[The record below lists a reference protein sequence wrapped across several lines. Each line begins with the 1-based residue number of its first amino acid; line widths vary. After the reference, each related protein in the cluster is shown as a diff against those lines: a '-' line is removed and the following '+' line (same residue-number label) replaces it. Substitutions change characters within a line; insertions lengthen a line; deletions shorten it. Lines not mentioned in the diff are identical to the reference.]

1 MKLLTVTLAAV
12 SLVAISSADLKS
24 EVTAMNNKIT
34 AAMMKGDM
42 KTLESVM
49 KSGVTADFKYVE
61 AGKTMSFDQM
71 WTTMKASMSSM
82 KCTMAKAT
90 MSGLKEKGKMGTG
103 MENHHMMGTM
113 MGPDKKSHKMSFD
126 GTSTNTYMMVGKSW
140 KMSKMVWGKSKMMM
154 DGKPMDMSKMGGGK

>member
-24 EVTAMNNKIT
+24 EVTAMNNKVT

-49 KSGVTADFKYVE
+49 KGGVTADFMYVE
-61 AGKTMSFDQM
+61 GGKSMNFSQM

-82 KCTMAKAT
+82 KCTMATAK

-103 MENHHMMGTM
+103 MESHHMMGTM
-113 MGPDKKSHKMSFD
+113 MGKDKKTHKMSFD
-126 GTSTNTYMMVGKSW
+126 GTSTNTYVMVGKSW
-140 KMSKMVWGKSKMMM
+140 KMSKMAWGKSTMMM
-154 DGKPMDMSKMGGGK
+154 DGKPLDMSKMGG